1 MYKRTLIEWVRP
13 IRSPTA
19 VSTIVTAPL
28 SELQQ
33 HHRDQWMLWEC
44 FTGFILRSS
53 EHSKIRYCWRVKNA
67 LNALE
72 KNYKH
77 RWIDVQRQFVW
88 IFLLPL
94 LLYTNTRYS
103 WSTYTWLKMHR
114 RFLLC
119 HDKGHNLSAADHVT
133 KSHQHSA
140 WRLPS
145 SDSLGISTVKRTLAI
160 KNHKRK

>member
-1 MYKRTLIEWVRP
+1 MRWKKIINIVGS
-13 IRSPTA
+13 RSKDNP
-19 VSTIVTAPL
+19 
-28 SELQQ
+28 SE
-33 HHRDQWMLWEC
+33 
-44 FTGFILRSS
+44 F
-53 EHSKIRYCWRVKNA
+53 
-67 LNALE
+67 
-72 KNYKH
+72 
-77 RWIDVQRQFVW
+77 
-88 IFLLPL
+88 FLLPL